1 MKRVLRAFLGS
12 ALCLCLASAVVLAA
26 PPRGAV
32 RGPSY
37 TVGDFAVELA
47 HAMNLPATSVDSAI
61 AALRGRNISL
71 GVSPSTELTEGNLVN
86 LLSQAGIAVTTA
98 DPSKKVSKDRAN
110 SIVGTFQAEL
120 GRNGII
126 PSDEGVITSTNP
138 TNPND
143 DFNNGNGRGGK
154 FKRKKKNSQTG
165 SD

>member
-32 RGPSY
+32 SGPSY
-37 TVGDFAVELA
+37 TVGEFAVQLA
-47 HAMNLPATSVDSAI
+47 HAMNLPADSVDSAV
-61 AALRGRNISL
+61 AALRGRGISL
-71 GVSPSTELTEGNLVN
+71 GVSPTTELTEGNLVN

-98 DPSKKVSKDRAN
+98 DPSKKVNKQRAD
-110 SIVGTFQAEL
+110 SVVGTFQVEL
-120 GRNGII
+120 SKKGII
-126 PSDEGVITSTNP
+126 PSDEGVITATNP

>member
-37 TVGDFAVELA
+37 TVGEFAIQLA
-47 HAMNLPATSVDSAI
+47 HAMNLPADSVNTAV
-61 AALRGRNISL
+61 AALRGRNITL
-71 GVSPSTELTEGNLVN
+71 GVTEGNLVN

-98 DPSKKVSKDRAN
+98 DPARKVNKQRAE
-110 SIVGTFQAEL
+110 SVVGTFQVEL
-120 GRNGII
+120 SRNGII